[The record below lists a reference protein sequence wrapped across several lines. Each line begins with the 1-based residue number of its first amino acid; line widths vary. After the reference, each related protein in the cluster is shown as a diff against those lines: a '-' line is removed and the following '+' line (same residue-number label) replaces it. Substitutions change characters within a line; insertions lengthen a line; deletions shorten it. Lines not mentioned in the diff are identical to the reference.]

1 MVWADAWWRGQLEEL
16 RRKAAKEAASQY
28 GAAFGASFAATY
40 ASIRDKARARLAE
53 KVPLPTPRPLRCVRL
68 SHEKY
73 LWSRFAKVNSRTNP
87 STYPLLLLI

>member
-40 ASIRDKARARLAE
+40 ASIRDKARARLAL
-53 KVPLPTPRPLRCVRL
+53 KVALPTPRPLHCV
-68 SHEKY
+68 SHTY
-73 LWSRFAKVNSRTNP
+73 LTQCIDLLVLES
-87 STYPLLLLI
+87 PLPHKTVISIF